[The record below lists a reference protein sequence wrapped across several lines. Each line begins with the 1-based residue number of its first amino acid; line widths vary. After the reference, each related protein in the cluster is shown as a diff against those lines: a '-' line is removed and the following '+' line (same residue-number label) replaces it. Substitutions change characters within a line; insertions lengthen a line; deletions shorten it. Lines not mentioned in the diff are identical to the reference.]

1 MTDSNATS
9 PLGSRY
15 VVSLLGERYDVEVR
29 SGGTVLIDG
38 HPVHASLAATGPPHP
53 AGRGRPH
60 GSGDGYSLL
69 LDGASF
75 ALLAHGGRGGEWQ
88 LELDGRSVSA
98 EVLDPHADR
107 VRRLSATA
115 GAAAGVAPLKA
126 PMPGLVVQVAVAEG
140 QMVEAGDTVLIVE
153 AMKMENELR
162 APAAARVKR
171 LLAAAGDA
179 VEKGQLLAEFAEV
192 EEA

>member
-1 MTDSNATS
+1 MTPTNATS
-9 PLGSRY
+9 PAGSRY
-15 VVSLLGERYDVEVR
+15 VVSLLGERFDVEVR
-29 SGGTVLIDG
+29 SDGTVLIDG
-38 HPVHASLAATGPPHP
+38 HPVHASLASTDLPHP

-75 ALLAHGGRGGEWQ
+75 ALLAHGGRGGEWH

-98 EVLDPHADR
+98 EVLDPRADR

-115 GAAAGVAPLKA
+115 RAGPGVAPLKA
-126 PMPGLVVQVAVAEG
+126 PMPGLVVQVAVDEG
-140 QMVEAGDTVLIVE
+140 QVVEAGETILIVE

-171 LLAAAGDA
+171 LLAVPGAA